1 MRFPGG
7 GMTVLSV
14 FLLVPLGIFLV
25 SGAARA
31 EEESSPL
38 SRADAWLAGLEEQAD
53 VLRTRP
59 ELRMLTAEQERLM
72 AFAALLEPPSVREE
86 IKISGTTV
94 TAPLFSASALESGLY
109 RLMRSE
115 EAVDRMESL
124 IHGLKLLV
132 SKEAGPGAEPSSIVL
147 TEEQSAALKAY
158 LDCALLLARPEFFGE
173 IWESPLSGGEQPV
186 LKEGTESRRDELT
199 AMLDTALAH
208 ELPQEAVWP
217 LRVMRAGLLLAQ
229 ARPQAALQD
238 LDGIGVGP
246 VATGGEKRLRAH
258 GLYLR
263 SLALM
268 RSGNTELAARDL
280 DRALSLT
287 PGRPE
292 LLLARGTLLRM
303 RGRLDAMCD
312 DFYAACAEG
321 LCEGLEIAREQG
333 YCGGKNTTLPA
344 RGEAAPGA
352 STEPES

>member
-38 SRADAWLAGLEEQAD
+38 SRAGAWLAGLEEQAD

-59 ELRMLTAEQERLM
+59 ELRMLSAEQERLM

-86 IKISGTTV
+86 TKISGTTV

-109 RLMRSE
+109 RLMRGE
-115 EAVDRMESL
+115 EAVDRMENL

-132 SKEAGPGAEPSSIVL
+132 SEEAAQGVEPSSAV
-147 TEEQSAALKAY
+147 TEEQSAAVEAY
-158 LDCALLLARPEFFGE
+158 LGCALLLTRPEFSGN
-173 IWESPLSGGEQPV
+173 IWESPLSGGEESVQ
-186 LKEGTESRRDELT
+186 KEGTDVRRDELT
-199 AMLDTALAH
+199 AMLDTALSH
-208 ELPQEAVWP
+208 DLPQEAAWP

-238 LDGIGVGP
+238 LDGIGAGP
-246 VATGGEKRLRAH
+246 VAAGGEKRLRAH

-268 RSGNTELAARDL
+268 RSGNTELAGRDL

-333 YCGGKNTTLPA
+333 YCGGKNMTLPA